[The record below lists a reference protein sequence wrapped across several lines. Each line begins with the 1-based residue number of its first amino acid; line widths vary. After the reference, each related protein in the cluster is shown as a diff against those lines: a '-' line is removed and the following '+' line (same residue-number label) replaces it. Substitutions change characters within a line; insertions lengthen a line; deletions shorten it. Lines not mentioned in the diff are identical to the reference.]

1 MDLPALSEYE
11 QSLVGH
17 WFQVGTVAQ
26 TANGLTALSWQEI
39 IAWATHFHKEIVVE
53 MVEHPRHSKRHKR
66 TYTPVVIER
75 CSLVDWE
82 LDQIKKMSQE
92 YASEYSQASNPSRE
106 CPKPVFLDEVSE
118 DAALANAD
126 AMAEGF
132 KALFGKVADQEV
144 EVVNNS

>member
-1 MDLPALSEYE
+1 MEWLE
-11 QSLVGH
+11 QPNQMESAPPML
-17 WFQVGTVAQ
+17 
-26 TANGLTALSWQEI
+26 
-39 IAWATHFHKEIVVE
+39 
-53 MVEHPRHSKRHKR
+53 
-66 TYTPVVIER
+66 TPVVIER

-106 CPKPVFLDEVSE
+106 CPKPIFLDEVSE

-132 KALFGKVADQEV
+132 KALFGKVADQE
-144 EVVNNS
+144 